1 MKILVTGFDAF
12 NGEKI
17 NPASLII
24 DKLREEVSG
33 HKIEKLLLPTSFYKA
48 GEILEKEIDK
58 LRPDIIISLGQA
70 GGRSEITVERV
81 AINIADASI
90 PDNDGNMPIDEKIKK
105 DGENA
110 YFSTLP
116 IKAIV
121 ENLKKEE
128 IPASVSNSAGTYVC
142 NFIMYNDLYYASK
155 YKNMTAGFI
164 HVPYLP
170 AQVLDKRGVASMSLE
185 NMVRA
190 VETIIKTSVNY
201 KGKDDLIK
209 ADGRISWWL
218 RYLLLFYY

>member
-24 DKLREEVSG
+24 DKLRKEVSG

-90 PDNDGNMPIDEKIKK
+90 SDNDGNMPIDEKIKK

-128 IPASVSNSAGTYVC
+128 ISASVSNSAGTYVC
-142 NFIMYNDLYYASK
+142 NYVMYTDLYLSK
-155 YKNMTAGFI
+155 KYEGMTAGFI